1 MKAGACNLLLSFSLH
16 NQNMDSSPIRLMTAS
31 EQNAG
36 CDSKS
41 VVTDKPLCTIST
53 PDPSPKRRKISTE
66 EKEKMRLEKELIKKQ
81 KEEEREQLRKLKE
94 EEKEQ
99 LRKQKEEEKEQL
111 RKQKEED
118 KRAREEDKR
127 RREEE
132 RKKAAE
138 EKELERAKIAEEK
151 AKLAEE
157 KEAKRLEKEAELKKK
172 EQEQTR
178 IMSFFNKKTTKKSK
192 KAAVDSDKTLDFDKD
207 FLPFHVKDTV
217 CMADKIECDMMDQDP
232 VDWLNSLNLSADNN
246 TNTAVEE
253 EEAPVPAKTI
263 ITHIQTAATLG
274 LNPDVYNGTP
284 SDTLVNALPRR
295 YLQFYGDERPAYL
308 GTYSKSCSRDLFQ
321 NPLFQVPGLDYEYDS
336 EADWEDEGEDIEDD
350 EMSGD
355 EEMEDDEM
363 ADFVCSDDAKSPSA
377 VATKVTTA
385 QEPVVVWGCSDMI
398 GMTFG
403 GLIAQGGIDPFRDY
417 WTVAKVDVQ
426 TESKS
431 EASTATV
438 TNAAATSSTPAKTEL
453 SPFAVLSKTLS
464 SSPAVA
470 STTKQFL
477 AAAKPQKLIA
487 GDDLTALLKRINGS
501 DDNKALLTELLC
513 KQYPQYTRKMV
524 TATIQHYA
532 ERQGPKTDKRW
543 VLKNV

>member
-1 MKAGACNLLLSFSLH
+1 
-16 NQNMDSSPIRLMTAS
+16 MDSSPIRLMSAS

-36 CDSKS
+36 CDKP
-41 VVTDKPLCTIST
+41 VMADNKPLCTITT
-53 PDPSPKRRKISTE
+53 PEPSPKRRKISAE
-66 EKEKMRLEKELIKKQ
+66 EKEKMRLEKEQIKKQ
-81 KEEEREQLRKLKE
+81 KEEEREQLRRQKE
-94 EEKEQ
+94 EEKEL

-111 RKQKEED
+111 RKQKEEE
-118 KRAREEDKR
+118 KRAKEEEKR

-178 IMSFFNKKTTKKSK
+178 IMSFFNKKTKKKTKKE
-192 KAAVDSDKTLDFDKD
+192 AVNSDKCLDFDKD
-207 FLPFHVKDTV
+207 FLPFHIKDTV
-217 CMADKIECDMMDQDP
+217 CMADKTECEVMDQDP
-232 VDWLNSLNLSADNN
+232 VDWLNSLNLSDDS
-246 TNTAVEE
+246 NTAEAEE
-253 EEAPVPAKTI
+253 PPVPVKTI

-274 LNPDVYNGTP
+274 LNPDNYNGTP
-284 SDTLVNALPRR
+284 LDTLVNALPRR

-308 GTYSKSCSRDLFQ
+308 GTYSKSCSRDLLQ

-350 EMSGD
+350 EISGD

-363 ADFVCSDDAKSPSA
+363 ADFVCSDDAKSPS
-377 VATKVTTA
+377 TMTSKVTTA
-385 QEPVVVWGCSDMI
+385 QEPVVVWGCSDMV

-403 GLIAQGGIDPFRDY
+403 GLIVQGAIDPFKDY
-417 WTVAKVDVQ
+417 WTVAKVEQKTDTKSDV
-426 TESKS
+426 TMTS
-431 EASTATV
+431 
-438 TNAAATSSTPAKTEL
+438 ATSASGTAIKSTTTKTEL

-464 SSPAVA
+464 PSPAVA
-470 STTKQFL
+470 SATKQFL

-487 GDDLTALLKRINGS
+487 GDDLTALLKRVDGS
-501 DDNKALLTELLC
+501 DDNKTLLTELLC

-532 ERQGPKTDKRW
+532 ERQGPKSDKRW
-543 VLKNV
+543 VLKDI

>member
-1 MKAGACNLLLSFSLH
+1 
-16 NQNMDSSPIRLMTAS
+16 MDSSPIRLMTAS

-36 CDSKS
+36 CEKP
-41 VVTDKPLCTIST
+41 VVADKPACTIST
-53 PDPSPKRRKISTE
+53 PEPSPKRRKISAE
-66 EKEKMRLEKELIKKQ
+66 EKEKMRLEKEQIKKQ
-81 KEEEREQLRKLKE
+81 KEEEKELLKKQKE

-111 RKQKEED
+111 RKQKEEE
-118 KRAREEDKR
+118 KRAKEEEKR

-132 RKKAAE
+132 KKKAAE
-138 EKELERAKIAEEK
+138 EKELERAKVAEEK

-178 IMSFFNKKTTKKSK
+178 IMSFFNKKTKK
-192 KAAVDSDKTLDFDKD
+192 KAKKETADTNQILDFDKD
-207 FLPFHVKDTV
+207 FLPFHIKDTV
-217 CMADKIECDMMDQDP
+217 CMADKDECDMMDQDP
-232 VDWLNSLNLSADNN
+232 VDWLNSLNLSGDND
-246 TNTAVEE
+246 TVAEE
-253 EEAPVPAKTI
+253 QAPVPAKTI

-355 EEMEDDEM
+355 EEMDDDEM
-363 ADFVCSDDAKSPSA
+363 ADFVCSDDSKSPTSMA
-377 VATKVTTA
+377 SKVTTA
-385 QEPVVVWGCSDMI
+385 QEPVVVWGCSDMV

-403 GLIAQGGIDPFRDY
+403 GLIVQGGIDPFKDY
-417 WTVAKVDVQ
+417 WTVAKVDVRPNVKPE
-426 TESKS
+426 T
-431 EASTATV
+431 STAV
-438 TNAAATSSTPAKTEL
+438 PAPAPASSSPSASAAPEL
-453 SPFAVLSKTLS
+453 NPFAVLSKTIS
-464 SSPAVA
+464 SSQAVA
-470 STTKQFL
+470 QVTNQFL
-477 AAAKPQKLIA
+477 ASSKAASKPQKLIA
-487 GDDLTALLKRINGS
+487 GEDLSALLKRVDGS
-501 DDNKALLTELLC
+501 DDNKTLLTELLC

-524 TATIQHYA
+524 TATLQHYA
-532 ERQGPKTDKRW
+532 ERQGSKNDKRW